1 MTRCWSNS
9 VISLSQSYLVTVL
22 TVMTSSFNSRL
33 SIEAD
38 SPDVSGFS
46 ERDIF
51 VRSTDID
58 RTLMSAYSN
67 LAGLYPPTGN
77 QIWNPEIRKSSLVR
91 SCFEGDA
98 KSANWFRAICQLI
111 LFDQK
116 VNKVPSV

>member
-1 MTRCWSNS
+1 
-9 VISLSQSYLVTVL
+9 
-22 TVMTSSFNSRL
+22 MTSSFNSRL

-116 VNKVPSV
+116 ANKVPSV

>member
-9 VISLSQSYLVTVL
+9 VISLSQNNLVTVL

-98 KSANWFRAICQLI
+98 ESANWFRAICQLI

-116 VNKVPSV
+116 ANKVPSV